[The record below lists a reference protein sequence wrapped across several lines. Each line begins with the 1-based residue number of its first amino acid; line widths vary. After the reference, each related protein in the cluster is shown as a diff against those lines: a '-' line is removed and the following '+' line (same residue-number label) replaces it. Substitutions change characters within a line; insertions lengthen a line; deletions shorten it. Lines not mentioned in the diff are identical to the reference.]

1 MRVLIAPDSF
11 KGSLSALAAA
21 QSMARGVC
29 SVFTDAVCD
38 LAPIADGGEGT
49 VDALTVATTGEIRTI
64 TVRGPLGKPVEVR
77 WGILGNSRA
86 AVVEMAAASGLP
98 LLKLEER
105 NPLLAD
111 TYGTGEVI
119 RAALATLHDPAFPGR
134 GTNGGHDKPTLII
147 GIGGSATNDAGSG
160 ALRALGLRFLDI
172 AGKELEPGGAA
183 LARLARIDCAG
194 INPLLAKTRIRVACD
209 VDSPLTGERGA
220 SAVFGPQKGATPD
233 MVRELDHALDRFA
246 EVARESTG
254 KDLAT
259 TPGAGA
265 AGGLGAGLLFFAGA
279 KLEPGINIVLEA
291 TDMAAKAA
299 KADFVFTGEG
309 RSDIQTAY
317 GKAPVGVAKI
327 AKRYGKPVIC
337 ISGSLE
343 PGAEAVYEQ
352 GIDALAATVCSIESL
367 EYCMQ
372 HAEMLLENTTARVCR
387 TLRVGMQLARVSS
400 E

>member
-21 QSMARGVC
+21 ESMARGVC
-29 SVFTDAVCD
+29 SVFADAVCD

-49 VDALTVATTGEIRTI
+49 VEALTVATGGEIRTS
-64 TVRGPLGKPVEVR
+64 TVRGPLGKPVEAR
-77 WGILGNSRA
+77 WGLLGNSRA

-98 LLKLEER
+98 LLKPEER

-111 TYGTGEVI
+111 TYGAGELI
-119 RAALATLHDPAFPGR
+119 RAALAALHGPAFLG
-134 GTNGGHDKPTLII
+134 NHDTPALII

-160 ALRALGLRFLDI
+160 ALRALGLRFLDA

-183 LARLARIDCAG
+183 LARLARIDCAWLD
-194 INPLLAKTRIRVACD
+194 PLLDQTRIRVACD
-209 VDSPLTGERGA
+209 VDNPLTGERGA

-233 MVRELDHALDRFA
+233 MVRELDQALLRFA

-254 KDLAT
+254 SDLAA

-279 KLEPGINIVLEA
+279 RLEPGVTIVLEA
-291 TDMAAKAA
+291 TDLASRAAR
-299 KADFVFTGEG
+299 ADLVLTGEG
-309 RSDIQTAY
+309 RSDIQTTY

-337 ISGSLE
+337 VSGSLE
-343 PGAEAVYEQ
+343 PEAETLYEQ
-352 GIDALAATVCSIESL
+352 GIDALAATVCSVESL
-367 EYCMQ
+367 EYHMQ
-372 HAEMLLENTTARVCR
+372 HAGILLENATARVCR
-387 TLRVGMQLARVSS
+387 AVRAGMRLAKISS
-400 E
+400 V